1 MRQHARSIHD
11 QALALV
17 QGGTSNAEAA
27 RRLGVPAG
35 TVGYWVHNDRARR
48 GASPGT
54 KTFRPC
60 PRCDG
65 RDLDEAAYAY
75 LLGLYLGDGYIVQ
88 YATHR
93 SPSLVITCDASWPGL
108 IDAAEAA
115 VRSVFP
121 HNRTCRVRKTGCVDV
136 KVYSNHLPCLFPQH
150 GPGKKHERGISLEG
164 WQRGVVGAWPWEFV
178 RGLIHSDGSRCVNW
192 TERTVNGERKRYT
205 YARYFFTNRSAD
217 IRRLYTGTLETLGVE
232 WRQANAWNVSVAR
245 RASVELMDRHVGPK
259 C

>member
-1 MRQHARSIHD
+1 MKPHARSIRD
-11 QALALV
+11 TALALV
-17 QGGTSNAEAA
+17 RDGLSNAETA

-35 TVGYWVHNDRARR
+35 TVGYWLHSDRARR
-48 GASPGT
+48 GVAPVGAAD
-54 KTFRPC
+54 RPC

-65 RDLDEAAYAY
+65 RDLDTPAYSY

-88 YATHR
+88 HSAHR

-115 VRSVFP
+115 VRAVFP
-121 HNRTCRVRKTGCVDV
+121 HNRTCRVRRTGCVDV

-150 GPGKKHERGISLEG
+150 GVGRKHERRIVLEG
-164 WQRGVVGAWPWEFV
+164 WQWGVVEGDPWGFV
-178 RGLIHSDGSRCVNW
+178 RGLVHSDGCRMTNW
-192 TERTVNGERKRYT
+192 VERTVGGERRRYE

-217 IRRLYTGTLETLGVE
+217 IRGLFTDALGLVGVE

-259 C
+259 Y